1 MDKCVGA
8 AIAIREHGATRFEDM
23 TASFFCEERRS
34 LFVLFVFPFPM
45 PREVG
50 NGIFYLHVSS
60 LSWIWTGFSPYKII
74 KSLPEYSEHYR
85 QEIYNRNQTLQ
96 INTIIRK
103 AWMDITENMWG
114 MFSYLKGNEL
124 KVPMDYREVGLYI
137 IPGDSR
143 HILKLP

>member
-50 NGIFYLHVSS
+50 NGIF
-60 LSWIWTGFSPYKII
+60 WTGFSPYKII

-103 AWMDITENMWG
+103 AWIDRTKMYEEC
-114 MFSYLKGNEL
+114 LA
-124 KVPMDYREVGLYI
+124 
-137 IPGDSR
+137 
-143 HILKLP
+143 ILRLLFLSQ

>member
-50 NGIFYLHVSS
+50 NGIFICMFHHYLES
-60 LSWIWTGFSPYKII
+60 
-74 KSLPEYSEHYR
+74 
-85 QEIYNRNQTLQ
+85 
-96 INTIIRK
+96 
-103 AWMDITENMWG
+103 
-114 MFSYLKGNEL
+114 
-124 KVPMDYREVGLYI
+124 GLASH
-137 IPGDSR
+137 PT
-143 HILKLP
+143 K

>member
-74 KSLPEYSEHYR
+74 KSLPEYSEHY
-85 QEIYNRNQTLQ
+85 Q
-96 INTIIRK
+96 
-103 AWMDITENMWG
+103 
-114 MFSYLKGNEL
+114 
-124 KVPMDYREVGLYI
+124 
-137 IPGDSR
+137 
-143 HILKLP
+143 

>member
-103 AWMDITENMWG
+103 AWMNITPCVECSVIG
-114 MFSYLKGNEL
+114 GQGIKSAL
-124 KVPMDYREVGLYI
+124 DYREVGLYI